1 MEHQKGEGT
10 MRRMARGLAVAAMVV
25 AMAVT
30 AAPPLSAQLVS
41 PFGRD
46 SIGISGEDWTLMTNA
61 MGSVLAE
68 YRIGATQAW
77 KSPTTGRAG
86 QWVLTRTFERDGMKC
101 AQVTHHFTAGQ
112 GFDYTAPVC
121 RVPDGTWKLAF

>member
-10 MRRMARGLAVAAMVV
+10 MRRMVRGLAAAAMVV
-25 AMAVT
+25 AMAMV

-46 SIGISGEDWTLMTNA
+46 SVGISPEDWTLMMHA
-61 MGSVLAE
+61 MGAVLAQ
-68 YRIGATQAW
+68 YKVGAKSDW

-86 QWVLTRTFERDGMKC
+86 DWVLTRIFERDGMKC
-101 AQVTHHFTAGQ
+101 AQITHHFTAGP
-112 GFDYTAPVC
+112 GYDYTAPVC
-121 RVPDGTWKLAF
+121 KVPDGTWKLAF